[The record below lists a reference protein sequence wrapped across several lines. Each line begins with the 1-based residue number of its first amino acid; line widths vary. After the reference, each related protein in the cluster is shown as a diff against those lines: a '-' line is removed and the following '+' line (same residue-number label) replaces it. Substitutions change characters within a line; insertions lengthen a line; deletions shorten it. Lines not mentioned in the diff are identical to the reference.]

1 MIEQLSSASLL
12 LTVVTVLYSLWYSEI
27 KNAKEIESRSDK
39 RNNTPKIN
47 KVKETI
53 KYKSGPISILSIIL
67 SVILLPDTISII
79 LNSSRIYLENPL
91 YIFEYY
97 DSVSTTFC
105 FIQFG
110 LIAFSIQ
117 FVVDLIKLRKKKREL
132 TPE

>member
-39 RNNTPKIN
+39 RNNTPKID
-47 KVKETI
+47 KIKEVK
-53 KYKSGPISILSIIL
+53 KYKSRPLIILSIIL

-79 LNSSRIYLENPL
+79 INSARIYLENPL
-91 YIFEYY
+91 YIFENY
-97 DSVSTTFC
+97 DSVATTFC
-105 FIQFG
+105 FIEFG
-110 LIAFSIQ
+110 LIAFSIR
-117 FVVDLIKLRKKKREL
+117 FIVDLIKLRNKEQEL